1 MIRHGRM
8 APVQEARLPGRPADG
23 DAAAGVPGLG
33 SENSRLFL
41 ASHVLAMTRRESG
54 RGESEAPGG

>member
-1 MIRHGRM
+1 M
-8 APVQEARLPGRPADG
+8 QEARLRGLPADG